1 MKDYKSEQI
10 RNVAFCGH
18 GRSGKTSLLEAA
30 LFDSGATTRLGNVDA
45 GTGVLDFEP
54 EENKRKMSISAS
66 LAALEWKN
74 FKINALDVPGFPDFV
89 AEMHG
94 ALAAA
99 DAAVIVVSAS
109 AGVEVETEK
118 AWALAENL
126 NLPRAFFITKMDR
139 EHADFEKVLAELRN
153 KFGNS
158 VVPVQVPVGKEDS
171 FKGVVDLI
179 KVFGKVN
186 NDDEACDAAEVA
198 DEVEDMRLEML
209 DTVAE
214 FNDDLMEK
222 YLEGDVEDL
231 DEKEISEAL
240 AQGVSEAKVFPVFVG
255 SALKNIGVKKF
266 LNSVVEFFPAPDSKD
281 YSGINPKTDELVER
295 KVSEPFSGQIFKTM
309 VDPFVG
315 RMSYVRVIS
324 GDMKGDATYQLIGAE
339 NEGQERL
346 SGLFTMQGKKQIP
359 VDVAHAGDIVVTSKL
374 ANAKTGDTLCDKAAP
389 IKYERIQYPEPM
401 LAMAVTSEKK
411 GEEDKVFGAIIRQQD
426 EDPTIW
432 LVKNAETK
440 QTILKGVGEVH
451 LDILSDKIQ
460 RKFGV
465 KMVLGEPRVAYR
477 ETIRKNV
484 EVQGKHKKQ
493 SGGHGQY
500 GDVWLKIGPN
510 KDANPEVN
518 NGNVWTESIFGGSVP
533 RQYFPAVEKGT
544 QETLAE
550 GVIAG
555 YPVVNV
561 SVNLFDG
568 SYHAV
573 DSSEAAFKMATSIA
587 IKKGILSADP
597 ILLEPIDEIT
607 VLTPENYMGDIIGK
621 LNSKR
626 GKILG
631 MDPKGKGMTEV
642 KALIPS
648 SELYKY
654 ATDLRSQT
662 QGRASYSLKFSH
674 YDPMP
679 DKLAEKIIEGIFPS
693 ITYLTVFSKRV
704 SSPFSCFQYT
714 LH

>member
-1 MKDYKSEQI
+1 MKDYQSEQI

-18 GRSGKTSLLEAA
+18 GRSGKTTLLEAA
-30 LFDSGATTRLGNVDA
+30 LFDSGATTRLGNVDN
-45 GTGVLDFEP
+45 GTSVLDFEP

-66 LAALEWKN
+66 LAAVEWKKN
-74 FKINALDVPGFPDFV
+74 FKINAIDVPGFPDFV

-99 DAAVIVVSAS
+99 DAVVIVVSAS

-118 AWALAENL
+118 AWALAEAL
-126 NLPRAFFITKMDR
+126 NLPRAFFVTKMDR
-139 EHADFEKVLAELRN
+139 EHADFEKVLAQLRD

-171 FKGVVDLI
+171 FKGVVDLVKAFS
-179 KVFGKVN
+179 KVA
-186 NDDEACDAAEVA
+186 NDDEPIDAAAVA
-198 DEVEDMRLEML
+198 DEVEDMRMEML
-209 DTVAE
+209 DAVAE
-214 FNDDLMEK
+214 FNEELMMQ

-240 AQGVSEAKVFPVFVG
+240 ATGIREAKVFPVFVG

-266 LNSVVEFFPAPDSKD
+266 LNSVVEFFPAPDVKD

-295 KVSEPFSGQIFKTM
+295 KISEPFSGQIFKTL

-315 RMSYVRVIS
+315 RMSYIRVIS
-324 GDMKGDATYQLIGAE
+324 GDMKGDATYQLIGA
-339 NEGQERL
+339 NSEGQERL

-411 GEEDKVFGAIIRQQD
+411 GEEDKVFSAITRQQD

-477 ETIRKNV
+477 ETIRKEV

-500 GDVWLKIGPN
+500 GDVWLRIGPN

-518 NGNVWTESIFGGSVP
+518 NGNVWSESIFGGSVP

-561 SVNLFDG
+561 SVNLYDG

-587 IKKGILSADP
+587 IKKGILAANP

-607 VLTPENYMGDIIGK
+607 VLTPENYMGDIIGN
-621 LNSKR
+621 LNSRR

-642 KALIPS
+642 KAYVPA

-662 QGRASYSLKFSH
+662 QGRASYSLKFAR
-674 YDPMP
+674 YEPMP
-679 DKLAEKIIEGIFPS
+679 DKLAEKIIEEH
-693 ITYLTVFSKRV
+693 KAA
-704 SSPFSCFQYT
+704 QEK
-714 LH
+714 

>member
-451 LDILSDKIQ
+451 LDIWSDKIQ

-500 GDVWLKIGPN
+500 G
-510 KDANPEVN
+510 
-518 NGNVWTESIFGGSVP
+518 
-533 RQYFPAVEKGT
+533 
-544 QETLAE
+544 
-550 GVIAG
+550 
-555 YPVVNV
+555 
-561 SVNLFDG
+561 
-568 SYHAV
+568 
-573 DSSEAAFKMATSIA
+573 
-587 IKKGILSADP
+587 
-597 ILLEPIDEIT
+597 
-607 VLTPENYMGDIIGK
+607 
-621 LNSKR
+621 
-626 GKILG
+626 
-631 MDPKGKGMTEV
+631 
-642 KALIPS
+642 
-648 SELYKY
+648 
-654 ATDLRSQT
+654 
-662 QGRASYSLKFSH
+662 
-674 YDPMP
+674 
-679 DKLAEKIIEGIFPS
+679 
-693 ITYLTVFSKRV
+693 
-704 SSPFSCFQYT
+704 
-714 LH
+714 

>member
-1 MKDYKSEQI
+1 MKDYKSESI

-18 GRSGKTSLLEAA
+18 GRSGKTTLLEAA
-30 LFDSGATTRLGNVDA
+30 LFDSGATTRLGNVDN
-45 GTGVLDFEP
+45 GTSVLDFEP

-66 LAALEWKN
+66 LAAVEWKN

-94 ALAAA
+94 SLAAA
-99 DAAVIVVSAS
+99 DSAVIVVSAS

-126 NLPRAFFITKMDR
+126 NLPRAFFVTKMDR
-139 EHADFEKVLAELRN
+139 EHADFEKVLQQLKD
-153 KFGNS
+153 KFGS
-158 VVPVQVPVGKEDS
+158 GVVPVQVPVGKEDS
-171 FKGVVDLI
+171 FKGVVDLL
-179 KVFGKVN
+179 KVFSKVKA
-186 NDDEACDAAEVA
+186 DDEAIDAAPVA
-198 DEVEDMRLEML
+198 DEVEDKRLEML
-209 DTVAE
+209 DIIAE
-214 FNDDLMEK
+214 FNDELMEK
-222 YLEGDVEDL
+222 YLEGEVDDL
-231 DEKEISEAL
+231 DEAEISDAL
-240 AQGVSEAKVFPVFVG
+240 AVGIREAKVFPVFVG
-255 SALKNIGVKKF
+255 SALKNIGIKKF
-266 LNSVVEFFPAPDSKD
+266 LNSIVEFFPAPDSKT
-281 YSGINPKTDELVER
+281 YNGINPKTDELVER
-295 KVSEPFSGQIFKTM
+295 KVTEPFSGQIFKTL

-324 GDMKGDATYQLIGAE
+324 GDMKGDATYQLFGA
-339 NEGQERL
+339 NSEGQERL
-346 SGLFTMQGKKQIP
+346 SGLFSMQGKKQLP
-359 VDVAHAGDIVVTSKL
+359 VDMAHAGDIVVTSKL
-374 ANAKTGDTLCDKAAP
+374 ANAKTGDTLCDTAAP

-411 GEEDKVFGAIIRQQD
+411 GEEDKVFGAITRQQD
-426 EDPTIW
+426 EDPTIM

-451 LDILSDKIQ
+451 LDILSEKIQ

-477 ETIRKNV
+477 ETIRKEV

-500 GDVWLKIGPN
+500 GDVWLRIGPN

-518 NGNVWTESIFGGSVP
+518 NGNVWSESIFGGSVP

-544 QETLAE
+544 QETLAD

-573 DSSEAAFKMATSIA
+573 DSSEAAFKTATSIA
-587 IKKGILSADP
+587 IKKGILSANP
-597 ILLEPIDEIT
+597 ILLEPIEEIT
-607 VLTPENYMGDIIGK
+607 VLTPENYMGDIIGN
-621 LNSKR
+621 LNSRR

-631 MDPKGKGMTEV
+631 MDPKGKER
-642 KALIPS
+642 S
-648 SELYKY
+648 SWNTCVSTRHT
-654 ATDLRSQT
+654 ATLLQ
-662 QGRASYSLKFSH
+662 H
-674 YDPMP
+674 
-679 DKLAEKIIEGIFPS
+679 
-693 ITYLTVFSKRV
+693 RV
-704 SSPFSCFQYT
+704 SLQSRQTWFTESVPAQLLT
-714 LH
+714 A

>member
-118 AWALAENL
+118 AWALAESL

-679 DKLAEKIIEGIFPS
+679 DKLAEKIIEEH
-693 ITYLTVFSKRV
+693 KAA
-704 SSPFSCFQYT
+704 QEK
-714 LH
+714 

>member
-1 MKDYKSEQI
+1 MKDYNSEFI

-54 EENKRKMSISAS
+54 EEVKRKMSISTS

-99 DAAVIVVSAS
+99 DATVIVVSAS

-118 AWALAENL
+118 AWALAEKL
-126 NLPRAFFITKMDR
+126 NLPRAFFVTKMDR
-139 EHADFEKVLAELRN
+139 EHADFDKVLAQLRD

-158 VVPVQVPVGKEDS
+158 VVPVQIPVGKEDS
-171 FKGVVDLI
+171 FKGVVDLL
-179 KVFGKVN
+179 KVFSKVKA
-186 NDDEACDAAEVA
+186 DDEAIDAAPVA
-198 DEVEDMRLEML
+198 DEVEDARLSML
-209 DTVAE
+209 DIVAE
-214 FNDDLMEK
+214 FNDELMEK

-231 DEKEISEAL
+231 DEAEISEAL
-240 AQGVSEAKVFPVFVG
+240 AAGIREAKVFPVFVG

-295 KVSEPFSGQIFKTM
+295 KVSEPFSGQIFKTL

-324 GDMKGDATYQLIGAE
+324 GDMRGDATYQLFGATS
-339 NEGQERL
+339 EGQERL

-411 GEEDKVFGAIIRQQD
+411 GEEDKVFGAITRQQD
-426 EDPTIW
+426 EDPTI
-432 LVKNAETK
+432 LLTKNAETK
-440 QTILKGVGEVH
+440 QTILRGVGEVH

-477 ETIRKNV
+477 ETIRKQV

-500 GDVWLKIGPN
+500 GDVWLRIGPN

-518 NGNVWTESIFGGSVP
+518 NGNVWSESIFGGSVP

-561 SVNLFDG
+561 SVNLYDG

-587 IKKGILSADP
+587 IKKGILAADP

-679 DKLAEKIIEGIFPS
+679 DKLAEKIIEEHKAAS
-693 ITYLTVFSKRV
+693 EK
-704 SSPFSCFQYT
+704 
-714 LH
+714 

>member
-1 MKDYKSEQI
+1 MKDYKSESI

-18 GRSGKTSLLEAA
+18 GRSGKTTLLEAA
-30 LFDSGATTRLGNVDA
+30 LFNSGATTRLGNVDL
-45 GTGVLDFEP
+45 GTSVLDFEP

-66 LAALEWKN
+66 LAAIEWKN
-74 FKINALDVPGFPDFV
+74 FKINAIDVPGFPDFV
-89 AEMHG
+89 AELHG

-99 DAAVIVVSAS
+99 DSTVIVVSAS

-126 NLPRAFFITKMDR
+126 NLPRAFFVTKMDR
-139 EHADFEKVLAELRN
+139 EHADFDKVLQQLKD

-158 VVPVQVPVGKEDS
+158 VVPVQIPVGKEDS
-171 FKGVVDLI
+171 FKGVVDLVKAFS
-179 KVFGKVN
+179 KVKA
-186 NDDEACDAAEVA
+186 DDEPIDAAAVA
-198 DEVEDMRLEML
+198 DEVEDKRLEML
-209 DTVAE
+209 DIVAE
-214 FNDDLMEK
+214 FNDELMEK

-231 DEKEISEAL
+231 DENEISQAL
-240 AQGVSEAKVFPVFVG
+240 AQGFAEAKVFPVFVG
-255 SALKNIGVKKF
+255 SALKNVGIKKF
-266 LNSVVEFFPAPDSKD
+266 LNSIVEFFPAPDSKD
-281 YSGINPKTDELVER
+281 YQGINPKTDELVER
-295 KVSEPFSGQIFKTM
+295 KVTEPFSGQIFKTM

-315 RMSYVRVIS
+315 RMSYVRVFS
-324 GDMKGDATYQLIGAE
+324 GDMKGDSTYQLIAE
-339 NEGQERL
+339 NDEGQERL

-389 IKYERIQYPEPM
+389 IKYERIKYPEPM

-411 GEEDKVFGAIIRQQD
+411 GEEDKVFGAITRQQD
-426 EDPTIW
+426 EDPTIM

-440 QTILKGVGEVH
+440 QTILKGIGEVH
-451 LDILSDKIQ
+451 LDILSDKLQ

-477 ETIRKNV
+477 ETIRKEV

-500 GDVWLKIGPN
+500 GDVWLRIGPN
-510 KDANPEVN
+510 KEGT
-518 NGNVWTESIFGGSVP
+518 GNVWSESIFGGSVP

-573 DSSEAAFKMATSIA
+573 DSSEAAFKTATSIA

-679 DKLAEKIIEGIFPS
+679 DKLAEKIIEEH
-693 ITYLTVFSKRV
+693 KAA
-704 SSPFSCFQYT
+704 QEK
-714 LH
+714 

>member
-1 MKDYKSEQI
+1 MKDYKSESI

-30 LFDSGATTRLGNVDA
+30 LFDSGATTRLGNVDL

-74 FKINALDVPGFPDFV
+74 FKINAIDVPGFPDFV

-99 DAAVIVVSAS
+99 DSTVIVVSAS

-118 AWALAENL
+118 AWSLAESL
-126 NLPRAFFITKMDR
+126 NMPRAFFVTKMDR
-139 EHADFEKVLAELRN
+139 EHADFEKVLQQLKD
-153 KFGNS
+153 KFGS
-158 VVPVQVPVGKEDS
+158 GVVPVQIPIGKEDS
-171 FKGVVDLI
+171 FKGVIDLL
-179 KVFGKVN
+179 KVFSKVKA
-186 NDDEACDAAEVA
+186 DEEQIDTPADLA
-198 DEVEDMRLEML
+198 DEVEDARLSML
-209 DTVAE
+209 DIVAE
-214 FNDDLMEK
+214 FNDELMEK

-231 DEKEISEAL
+231 DENEISEAL
-240 AQGVSEAKVFPVFVG
+240 AQGIREAKVFPVFVG

-266 LNSVVEFFPAPDSKD
+266 LNSLVEFFPAPDTKD
-281 YSGINPKTDELVER
+281 YNGINPKTDELVER
-295 KVSEPFSGQIFKTM
+295 KVSEPFSGQIFKTL

-324 GDMKGDATYQLIGAE
+324 GDMKGDATYQLFGD
-339 NEGQERL
+339 NSEGQERL
-346 SGLFTMQGKKQIP
+346 NGLFTMQGKKQIA

-374 ANAKTGDTLCDKAAP
+374 TNAKTGDTLCDKAAP

-401 LAMAVTSEKK
+401 LAMAVSSVKK
-411 GEEDKVFGAIIRQQD
+411 GEEDKVFGAITRQQD
-426 EDPTIW
+426 EDPTIM
-432 LVKNAETK
+432 LIKDAETK

-451 LDILSDKIQ
+451 LDILSEKIQ

-465 KMVLGEPRVAYR
+465 QMVLSEPRIAYR
-477 ETIRKNV
+477 ETIRKSV

-510 KDANPEVN
+510 KEKSDKPF
-518 NGNVWTESIFGGSVP
+518 NVVFSESIFGGSVP

-544 QETLAE
+544 YETLAQ
-550 GVIAG
+550 GIIAG
-555 YPVVNV
+555 YPVVDV
-561 SVNLFDG
+561 SVNLYDG
-568 SYHAV
+568 SYHSV
-573 DSSEAAFKMATSIA
+573 DSSEAAFKMATAIA
-587 IKKGILSADP
+587 IKKGVLAADP

-642 KALIPS
+642 KALIPEG
-648 SELYKY
+648 ELYKY

-679 DKLAEKIIEGIFPS
+679 DKLAEKIIEEN
-693 ITYLTVFSKRV
+693 KAANAEK
-704 SSPFSCFQYT
+704 
-714 LH
+714 

>member
-1 MKDYKSEQI
+1 MKDYKSESI

-30 LFDSGATTRLGNVDA
+30 LFDSGATTRLGNVDL

-74 FKINALDVPGFPDFV
+74 FKVNAIDVPGFPDFV

-99 DAAVIVVSAS
+99 DSTVIVVSAS

-118 AWALAENL
+118 AWSLAENL

-139 EHADFEKVLAELRN
+139 EHADFDKVLAQLKD
-153 KFGNS
+153 KFGS
-158 VVPVQVPVGKEDS
+158 GVVPVQIPVGKEDS
-171 FKGVVDLI
+171 FKGVVDLLKSFS
-179 KVFGKVN
+179 KVKA
-186 NDDEACDAAEVA
+186 DDEQIDAADLA
-198 DEVEDMRLEML
+198 DEVEEKRLEML
-209 DTVAE
+209 DIVAE
-214 FNDDLMEK
+214 FNEELMMQ

-231 DEKEISEAL
+231 DENEISEAL
-240 AQGVSEAKVFPVFVG
+240 ATGIREAKVFPVFVG

-266 LNSVVEFFPAPDSKD
+266 LNSLVEFFPAPDSKS
-281 YSGINPKTDELVER
+281 YQGINPKTDELVER
-295 KVSEPFSGQIFKTM
+295 KISEPFSGQIFKTM

-315 RMSYVRVIS
+315 RMSYVRVVS
-324 GDMKGDATYQLIGAE
+324 GDMKGDATYQLFGD
-339 NEGQERL
+339 NSEGQERL

-389 IKYERIQYPEPM
+389 IKYERIKYPEPM

-411 GEEDKVFGAIIRQQD
+411 GEEDKVFSAITRQQD
-426 EDPTIW
+426 EDPTIM

-440 QTILKGVGEVH
+440 QTILKGIGEVH
-451 LDILSDKIQ
+451 LDILGDKLQ

-477 ETIRKNV
+477 ETIRKQV

-500 GDVWLKIGPN
+500 GDVWLRIGPN

-518 NGNVWTESIFGGSVP
+518 NGNVWSESIFGGSVP

-573 DSSEAAFKMATSIA
+573 DSSEAAFKTATSIA

-679 DKLAEKIIEGIFPS
+679 DKLAEKIIEEHKAA
-693 ITYLTVFSKRV
+693 TEK
-704 SSPFSCFQYT
+704 
-714 LH
+714 

>member
-18 GRSGKTSLLEAA
+18 GRSGKTTLLEAA
-30 LFDSGATTRLGNVDA
+30 LFDSGATTRLGNVDN
-45 GTGVLDFEP
+45 GTSVLDFEP

-66 LAALEWKN
+66 LAALEWKKN
-74 FKINALDVPGFPDFV
+74 FKINAIDVPGFPDFV

-118 AWALAENL
+118 AWALAEAL
-126 NLPRAFFITKMDR
+126 NLPRAFFVTKMDR
-139 EHADFEKVLAELRN
+139 EHADFEKVLTQLRD

-171 FKGVVDLI
+171 FKGVVDLVKAFS
-179 KVFGKVN
+179 KVA
-186 NDDEACDAAEVA
+186 NDDEQIDAAAVA
-198 DEVEDMRLEML
+198 DEVEELRMEML
-209 DTVAE
+209 DAVAE
-214 FNDDLMEK
+214 FNEDLMMQ
-222 YLEGDVEDL
+222 YLEGEIDDL

-240 AQGVSEAKVFPVFVG
+240 AAGVKEAKVFPVFVG
-255 SALKNIGVKKF
+255 SALKNVGVKKF
-266 LNSVVEFFPAPDSKD
+266 LNSVVEFFPAPDAKE
-281 YSGINPKTDELVER
+281 YSGINPKSDELVER
-295 KVSEPFSGQIFKTM
+295 KISEPFSGQIFKTM

-324 GDMKGDATYQLIGAE
+324 GDMKGDATYQLIGAN

-374 ANAKTGDTLCDKAAP
+374 ANAKTSDTLCDKAAP

-411 GEEDKVFGAIIRQQD
+411 GEEDKVFSAIIRQQD

-477 ETIRKNV
+477 ETIRKEV

-500 GDVWLKIGPN
+500 GDVWLRIGPN

-518 NGNVWTESIFGGSVP
+518 NGNVWSESIFGGSVP

-561 SVNLFDG
+561 SVNLYDG

-587 IKKGILSADP
+587 IKKGILAANP
-597 ILLEPIDEIT
+597 ILLEPIEEIT
-607 VLTPENYMGDIIGK
+607 VLTPENYMGDIIGN
-621 LNSKR
+621 LNSRR

-642 KALIPS
+642 KAYVPS

-662 QGRASYSLKFSH
+662 QGRASYSLKFAR
-674 YDPMP
+674 YEPMP
-679 DKLAEKIIEGIFPS
+679 DKLAEKIIEEH
-693 ITYLTVFSKRV
+693 KAA
-704 SSPFSCFQYT
+704 QEK
-714 LH
+714 

>member
-1 MKDYKSEQI
+1 MKDYKSGSI

-18 GRSGKTSLLEAA
+18 GRSGKTTLLEAA
-30 LFDSGATTRLGNVDA
+30 LFDSGATTRQGNVDL

-74 FKINALDVPGFPDFV
+74 FKINAVDVPGFPDFV

-99 DAAVIVVSAS
+99 DSTVIVVSAS

-139 EHADFEKVLAELRN
+139 EHADFEKVLQQLKD

-158 VVPVQVPVGKEDS
+158 VVPVQIPIGKEDS
-171 FKGVVDLI
+171 FKGVVDLVKAFSKI
-179 KVFGKVN
+179 KA
-186 NDDEACDAAEVA
+186 DDEQIDAAPVA
-198 DEVEDMRLEML
+198 DEVEDKRLEML
-209 DTVAE
+209 DIVAE
-214 FNDDLMEK
+214 FNDELMEK

-231 DEKEISEAL
+231 DENEISEAL
-240 AQGVSEAKVFPVFVG
+240 ATGIREAKVFPVFVG
-255 SALKNIGVKKF
+255 SGLKNVGVKKF
-266 LNSVVEFFPAPDSKD
+266 LNSIVEFFPAPDSKD
-281 YSGINPKTDELVER
+281 YQGINPKTDELVER
-295 KVSEPFSGQIFKTM
+295 KVTEPFSGQIFKTM

-324 GDMKGDATYQLIGAE
+324 GDMKGDATYQLIAE
-339 NEGQERL
+339 NDEGQERL

-389 IKYERIQYPEPM
+389 IKYERIKYPEPM

-411 GEEDKVFGAIIRQQD
+411 GEEDKVFGAITRQQD
-426 EDPTIW
+426 EDPTIM
-432 LVKNAETK
+432 LVKNSETK

-451 LDILSDKIQ
+451 LDILSDKLQ

-477 ETIRKNV
+477 ETIRKEV

-500 GDVWLKIGPN
+500 GDVWLRIGPN
-510 KDANPEVN
+510 KEGT
-518 NGNVWTESIFGGSVP
+518 GNVWSESIFGGSVP

-544 QETLAE
+544 QETLAD

-679 DKLAEKIIEGIFPS
+679 DKLAEKIIEEH
-693 ITYLTVFSKRV
+693 KAA
-704 SSPFSCFQYT
+704 QAEK
-714 LH
+714 

>member
-118 AWALAENL
+118 AWALAESL

-139 EHADFEKVLAELRN
+139 EHADFEKVLADLRS

-179 KVFGKVN
+179 KVFGKVA
-186 NDDEACDAAEVA
+186 NDDEAIDAAEVA

-324 GDMKGDATYQLIGAE
+324 GDMKGDATYQLIGAD

-374 ANAKTGDTLCDKAAP
+374 ANAKTGDTLCDKISP

-510 KDANPEVN
+510 KEANPEVN

-679 DKLAEKIIEGIFPS
+679 DKLAEKIIEEH
-693 ITYLTVFSKRV
+693 KAA
-704 SSPFSCFQYT
+704 QEK
-714 LH
+714 

>member
-1 MKDYKSEQI
+1 MKDYKSESI

-30 LFDSGATTRLGNVDA
+30 LFDSGATTRLGNVDQ

-54 EENKRKMSISAS
+54 EETKRKMSISAS

-74 FKINALDVPGFPDFV
+74 FKINAIDVPGFPDFV

-99 DAAVIVVSAS
+99 DSAVIVVSAS

-118 AWALAENL
+118 AWSLAEKL
-126 NLPRAFFITKMDR
+126 NLPRAFFVTKMDR
-139 EHADFEKVLAELRN
+139 EHADFEKVLADLKN

-179 KVFGKVN
+179 KAFGKVK
-186 NDDEACDAAEVA
+186 NDDEAIDAAAVA
-198 DEVEDMRLEML
+198 DEVEDKRLEML
-209 DTVAE
+209 DIVAE

-240 AQGVSEAKVFPVFVG
+240 AQGIREAKVFPVFVG

-266 LNSVVEFFPAPDSKD
+266 LNSIVEFFPAPDSKD

-411 GEEDKVFGAIIRQQD
+411 GEEDKVFGAITRQQD

-432 LVKNAETK
+432 LEKKAETK
-440 QTILKGVGEVH
+440 QTILRGIGEVH

-477 ETIRKNV
+477 ETIRKQV

-500 GDVWLKIGPN
+500 GDVWLRIGPN
-510 KDANPEVN
+510 KEANTEVN
-518 NGNVWTESIFGGSVP
+518 NGNVWSESIFGGSVP

-544 QETLAE
+544 QETLAD

-597 ILLEPIDEIT
+597 ILLEPFDEIT

-626 GKILG
+626 GSILG
-631 MDPKGKGMTEV
+631 MNPVGNGMTEV
-642 KALIPS
+642 KAFIPE

-662 QGRASYSLKFSH
+662 QGRASYSLKFAD
-674 YDPMP
+674 YRPMP
-679 DKLAEKIIEGIFPS
+679 DKLAEKIIEEH
-693 ITYLTVFSKRV
+693 KAA
-704 SSPFSCFQYT
+704 QEK
-714 LH
+714 